1 MESTALSKIRDYVS
15 SLPGEKTDYCDL
27 YVQSATSRGILFED
41 GRMDTL
47 SSSTNDGVGA
57 RLIRGEDT
65 VYAHVPGAT
74 SAAAAW
80 ALSEACGMSGTDIR
94 RLPEG
99 EDESLFP
106 GTVPPPLPRLDADFF
121 HDLDGKMRAESPLL
135 RQATFRYR
143 SSVKSVL
150 VIRGDGGLAA
160 EERTYTTFAVH
171 VVVERDGL
179 LQTGYEA
186 RSLSSGVERF
196 WEDSSAEE
204 IAMAALRRGLLMLD
218 SIPCPAGV
226 MPVLLDGT
234 AGGTMIHE
242 ACGHGLEADIIRKD
256 YSVYRD
262 RVGELVANPLVT
274 IVDDA
279 TLEGCYGSYLFD
291 DEGTPARRTVLVED
305 GVLKGYM
312 TDILSAR
319 MAGLPLTGNGRRESY
334 RHQPLPRMSN
344 TFITAGNGKRD
355 EMIAGM
361 KRGLLVSRMGGGEV
375 NPTSGDFVFY
385 VTEGYLVEEG
395 RVGAPVRGATLTG
408 NGPESL
414 RNISAV
420 GETLVLEPGTCG
432 KSGQGVPVTD
442 GQPTLLIDNL
452 IVGGCDTGD
461 GCQA

>member
-1 MESTALSKIRDYVS
+1 
-15 SLPGEKTDYCDL
+15 
-27 YVQSATSRGILFED
+27 
-41 GRMDTL
+41 
-47 SSSTNDGVGA
+47 
-57 RLIRGEDT
+57 
-65 VYAHVPGAT
+65 
-74 SAAAAW
+74 
-80 ALSEACGMSGTDIR
+80 
-94 RLPEG
+94 
-99 EDESLFP
+99 
-106 GTVPPPLPRLDADFF
+106 
-121 HDLDGKMRAESPLL
+121 
-135 RQATFRYR
+135 
-143 SSVKSVL
+143 
-150 VIRGDGGLAA
+150 
-160 EERTYTTFAVH
+160 
-171 VVVERDGL
+171 
-179 LQTGYEA
+179 
-186 RSLSSGVERF
+186 
-196 WEDSSAEE
+196 
-204 IAMAALRRGLLMLD
+204 
-218 SIPCPAGV
+218 
-226 MPVLLDGT
+226 
-234 AGGTMIHE
+234 MIHE

-262 RVGELVANPLVT
+262 RIGELVANPLVT

-279 TLEGCYGSYLFD
+279 TLEGRYGSYLFD

-385 VTEGYLVEEG
+385 VTEGYLVEDG